1 MFGLFKKQPSFNSP
15 EEKLKHEMQKKIE
28 NMALLVFSESPM
40 KGTPME
46 GMALMSGITE
56 AKKFYSKRSVA
67 ISQDYGVSRENT
79 ISIIDNCAKSVY
91 NEFIEN

>member
-1 MFGLFKKQPSFNSP
+1 MFGLFKKQQSFNSP
-15 EEKLKHEMQKKIE
+15 EEKLKHEIRKKIR

-40 KGTPME
+40 KGTSME
-46 GMALMSGITE
+46 GIALTGAISD
-56 AKKFYSKRSVA
+56 AKEFYAKRSIA

-79 ISIIDNCAKSVY
+79 ISIIENCTKSIY